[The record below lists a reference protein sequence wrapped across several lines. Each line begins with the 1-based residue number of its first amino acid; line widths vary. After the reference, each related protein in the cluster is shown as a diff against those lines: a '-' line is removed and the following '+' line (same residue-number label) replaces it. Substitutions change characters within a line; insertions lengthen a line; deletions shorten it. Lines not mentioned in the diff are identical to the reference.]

1 MNYVIINGMNSKD
14 INGLHITELPPITKP
29 AKRVIVE
36 TIAGR
41 DGDIVTELGFEA
53 YNKTIEIALTVGYDV
68 DQVIEFFNRS
78 GIVTFSNE
86 RDKYYNFNLF
96 EQINFE
102 KLFTAKTAKVTMHVQ
117 PYKYS
122 LTDKSKKI
130 KINNQLLIYPQ
141 DDFSEDKNGVNV
153 RVANNSIVVNG
164 TSTELTEFLIPVQIK
179 DGRLEK
185 GDYKLNAYASG
196 FNPHSCMLK
205 LVRDTK
211 NNAFGG
217 NNLALV
223 GGRTVEIQS
232 HIDEPTS
239 FNYIFLYISG
249 GMTMNFTIDT
259 RLYNVDTQTFKIMNY
274 GNANSKP
281 TMIIYGQGTVNV
293 RSFYMHNLKIELDR
307 EKEITIDTLEM
318 EAYKYEIHPAG
329 MRKTLKNRLVAG
341 NYEKFQLYP
350 GSNDFEVS
358 GQVSEIVLSHCSRWY

>member
-1 MNYVIINGMNSKD
+1 MDYVIINNMNSKD
-14 INGLHITELPPITKP
+14 INGLHITKLPPITKP
-29 AKRVIVE
+29 AKRVMIE
-36 TIAGR
+36 TIEGR

-53 YNKTIEIALTVGYDV
+53 YNKTIEVALTVGYDV
-68 DQVIEFFNRS
+68 DQVISFFNRN
-78 GIVTFSNE
+78 GTVTFSNE

-96 EQINFE
+96 EQIDFE

-130 KINNQLLIYPQ
+130 EIDNQLLVYPQ
-141 DDFSEDKNGVNV
+141 NDFSEDKNGLNV

-164 TSTELTEFLIPVQIK
+164 TSTELTEILIPVQIK
-179 DGRLEK
+179 NEHLEK
-185 GDYKLNAYASG
+185 GDYTLNAYASG

-249 GMTMNFTIDT
+249 GMSMNFTIDL
-259 RLYNVDTQTFKIMNY
+259 RLYNTDTQTFEIMNY
-274 GNANSKP
+274 GNANAKP
-281 TMIIYGQGTVNV
+281 TMVIYGQGTINV
-293 RSFYMHNLKIELDR
+293 RASYMHNLKIELDK
-307 EKEITIDTLEM
+307 EQEITIDTLEM
-318 EAYKYEIHPAG
+318 DAYKHEAYYAG
-329 MRKTLKNRLVAG
+329 MRRALKNRLVTG
-341 NYEKFQLYP
+341 NYEKFRLYP
-350 GSNDFEVS
+350 GSNHFDVS
-358 GQVSEIVLSHCSRWY
+358 GQVTKIVLSHCSRWY